1 MKCITNE
8 ELIKTIEE
16 VVENNNELTN
26 LIFDIILKIK
36 DLPSGTKTTLA
47 KLIDYKPE
55 ESFISPLTQGKVRY
69 CVKEVCKK
77 IEIKLEE
84 ERDSI
89 GGLAYFDEFIK
100 C

>member
-1 MKCITNE
+1 MKCVTNE
-8 ELIKTIEE
+8 ELTKTIKE
-16 VVENNNELTN
+16 VVDNKDLSDLVLN
-26 LIFDIILKIK
+26 IILKIK

-55 ESFISPLTQGKVRY
+55 KSFISPLIQGKVRY
-69 CVKEVCKK
+69 CVEEVCKQ
-77 IEIKLEE
+77 IEIKLEK

-89 GGLAYFDEFIK
+89 GGLAYFDEFTK